1 MIKRG
6 ELYERRVSKMKLI
19 IKNIGKLKNAEV
31 EINGITV
38 ITGENNTGK
47 STVSKVLWSVF
58 NGFYKIDEKVYNEK
72 VSELRKIVNKL
83 MKENG
88 YDRITDNFK
97 DFFGIFDR
105 TEEKI
110 AVELLKNNR
119 SYSEKEI
126 KSIIN
131 TYKENLEIGDISN
144 LVDEINDTLKIS
156 DKEIIKVIVSRV
168 MNKEF
173 HNQINT
179 VFCKEK
185 RNIGKINFEIKDR
198 SIDLKVEN
206 NEISDIQNYFLINK
220 ETVYI
225 DNPFILDSY
234 DYEEENHQTHLANNI
249 FSENENSAISEIKVK
264 KKLNNIYKKL
274 NSVLSGEILEN
285 KNSKFVYRKN
295 GEDIDL
301 KNLSTGLKTFAI
313 IKMLL
318 QNGTL
323 EENGTIILD
332 EPEIHLH
339 PEWQLL
345 FAELIVLLQ
354 KEFGMHILL
363 TTHSPYF
370 LNAIEVFSEKY
381 KINEKCKYYIAENDA
396 NGSIIKDM
404 TGNTRK
410 IYRKLARPIQDLENI
425 RYSDLND

>member
-1 MIKRG
+1 
-6 ELYERRVSKMKLI
+6 MKLTI
-19 IKNIGKLKNAEV
+19 NNIGKLKNAEV
-31 EINGITV
+31 VIDGITV
-38 ITGENNTGK
+38 ITGENDTGK
-47 STVSKVLWSVF
+47 STVGKVLWSVF
-58 NGFYKIDEKVYNEK
+58 NGFYEIDEKVYNEK
-72 VSELRKIVNKL
+72 VSELEKIIDEII
-83 MKENG
+83 KENV
-88 YDRITDNFK
+88 YKNLSTDYNS
-97 DFFGIFDR
+97 FFEIFNSTR
-105 TEEKI
+105 EKI
-110 AVELLKNNR
+110 AIEFLKGNKN
-119 SYSEKEI
+119 YSEDEI
-126 KSIIN
+126 KIIIN
-131 TYKENLEIGDISN
+131 NYKKDLKIENISKF
-144 LVDEINDTLKIS
+144 VQEINETLKIS

-173 HNQINT
+173 HNQINA
-179 VFCKEK
+179 VFSKEK
-185 RNIGKINFEIKDR
+185 MNIGEISLKIKDKE
-198 SIDLKVEN
+198 IDLKIEN
-206 NEISDIQNYFLINK
+206 NEISDVQNYFLINK
-220 ETVYI
+220 ETMYI

-234 DYEEENHQTHLANNI
+234 DFEDENHQTHLATNV
-249 FSENENSAISEIKVK
+249 FSENENSVISEIKVK
-264 KKLNNIYKKL
+264 KKLNNIYQKL

-339 PEWQLL
+339 PEWQLK

-370 LNAIEVFSEKY
+370 LNAIEVFSERH
-381 KINEKCKYYIAENDA
+381 KIDDKCKYYVAENEG
-396 NGSIIKDM
+396 NSSIIKDV
-404 TGNTRK
+404 TGNTRE

-425 RYSDLND
+425 RYSSDSDE

>member
-1 MIKRG
+1 
-6 ELYERRVSKMKLI
+6 MKLTI
-19 IKNIGKLKNAEV
+19 NNIGKLKNAEV
-31 EINGITV
+31 VIDGITV
-38 ITGENNTGK
+38 ITGENDTGK
-47 STVSKVLWSVF
+47 STVGKVLWSVF
-58 NGFYKIDEKVYNEK
+58 NGFYEIDEKVYNEK
-72 VSELRKIVNKL
+72 VSELEKIIDEII
-83 MKENG
+83 KENV
-88 YDRITDNFK
+88 YKNLSTDYNS
-97 DFFGIFDR
+97 FFEIFNSTR
-105 TEEKI
+105 EKI
-110 AVELLKNNR
+110 AIEFLKGNKN
-119 SYSEKEI
+119 YSEDEI
-126 KSIIN
+126 KIIIN
-131 TYKENLEIGDISN
+131 NYKKDLKIENISKF
-144 LVDEINDTLKIS
+144 VQEINETLKIS

-173 HNQINT
+173 HNQINA
-179 VFCKEK
+179 VFSKEK
-185 RNIGKINFEIKDR
+185 MNIGEISLKIKDKE
-198 SIDLKVEN
+198 IDLKIEN
-206 NEISDIQNYFLINK
+206 NEISDVQNYFLINK
-220 ETVYI
+220 ETMYI

-234 DYEEENHQTHLANNI
+234 DFEDENHQTHLATNV
-249 FSENENSAISEIKVK
+249 FSENENSVISEIKVK
-264 KKLNNIYKKL
+264 KKLNNIYQKL

-339 PEWQLL
+339 PEWQLK

-370 LNAIEVFSEKY
+370 LNAIEVFSERH
-381 KINEKCKYYIAENDA
+381 KIDDKCKYYVAENEG
-396 NGSIIKDM
+396 NSSIIKDV
-404 TGNTRK
+404 TGNTRE

-425 RYSDLND
+425 RYSSDLDE

>member
-1 MIKRG
+1 
-6 ELYERRVSKMKLI
+6 MKLSI
-19 IKNIGKLKNAEV
+19 RNVGKLKEADV

-38 ITGENNTGK
+38 ITGENDTGK
-47 STVSKVLWSVF
+47 STVGKVLWSVF
-58 NGFYKIDEKVYNEK
+58 NGFYEINEKVYKEK
-72 VSELRKIVNKL
+72 VSELEKIVDKL
-83 MKENG
+83 MEENG
-88 YDRITDNFK
+88 YDKLPDSFK
-97 DFFGIFDR
+97 DFFGIFDG
-105 TEEKI
+105 TAEKI
-110 AVELLKNNR
+110 AIELLKNNKN
-119 SYSEKEI
+119 YSENEI
-126 KSIIN
+126 KIIIN
-131 TYKENLEIGDISN
+131 NYKKDLKIENISN
-144 LVDEINDTLKIS
+144 FVQEINETLKIS

-173 HNQINT
+173 HNQINAI
-179 VFCKEK
+179 FSKEK
-185 RNIGKINFEIKDR
+185 MNIGEISLKIKDKE
-198 SIDLKVEN
+198 IDLKIEN
-206 NEISDIQNYFLINK
+206 NEISDVQNYFLINK
-220 ETVYI
+220 ETMYI

-234 DYEEENHQTHLANNI
+234 DFDDENHQTHLATNV
-249 FSENENSAISEIKVK
+249 FSENENSVISEIKIK
-264 KKLNNIYKKL
+264 KKLNNIYQKL

-339 PEWQLL
+339 PEWQLK

-354 KEFGMHILL
+354 KEFRMHILL

-370 LNAIEVFSEKY
+370 LNAIEVFSERH
-381 KINEKCKYYIAENDA
+381 KIDDKCKYYVAENEG
-396 NGSIIKDM
+396 NSSIIKDL
-404 TGNTRK
+404 TGNTRE

-425 RYSDLND
+425 RYSSDLDE

>member
-185 RNIGKINFEIKDR
+185 RNIGKINLEIKDR

-381 KINEKCKYYIAENDA
+381 KINEKCKYYIAENDV